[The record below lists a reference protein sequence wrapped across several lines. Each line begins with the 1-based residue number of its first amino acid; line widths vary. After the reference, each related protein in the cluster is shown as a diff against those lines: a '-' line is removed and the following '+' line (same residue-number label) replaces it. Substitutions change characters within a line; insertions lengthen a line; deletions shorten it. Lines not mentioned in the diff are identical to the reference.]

1 MTDPSSPP
9 PFPSSSGGG
18 EAPKEPPI
26 FNMPP
31 IVTWVVAANVLVH
44 VGRMFLSYPAQEWL
58 FRVFAYVPARYTS
71 LDAIAYDPLASIISP
86 VGYTLLHADF
96 MHLFMNMAFF
106 MAFGTVV
113 ARRMGDLKF
122 LLLYALT
129 AIAGVL
135 TLQVLNSDS
144 TAIVIGA
151 SGAVS
156 GMVGA
161 VAAIALKRRP
171 GRLPPPRPFNDPR
184 NAAMFILV
192 WVGLTVVVGILPGAL
207 FGVEGRIA
215 WESHL
220 GGFVLGFLLMPLLEK
235 RMQRH

>member
-1 MTDPSSPP
+1 MTEPSSPNTP
-9 PFPSSSGGG
+9 PPQGGNPR
-18 EAPKEPPI
+18 AEPPI
-26 FNMPP
+26 FNLPP

-58 FRVFAYVPARYTS
+58 FRTFAYMPARYTGEGA
-71 LDAIAYDPLASIISP
+71 LAADPVAAIISP
-86 VGYTLLHADF
+86 IGYTLLHADF
-96 MHLFMNMAFF
+96 MHLFMNMSFF
-106 MAFGTVV
+106 MAFGSVV
-113 ARRMGDLKF
+113 ARRMGELKF

-135 TLQVLNSDS
+135 TLQVLNSES

-161 VAAIALKRRP
+161 VAAVALKPRP
-171 GRLPPPRPFNDPR
+171 DRLPPPRPFNDPR
-184 NAAMFILV
+184 NAAVFIMV
-192 WVGLTVVVGILPGAL
+192 WIGLTVVVGVLPGAL

-220 GGFVLGFLLMPLLEK
+220 GGFILGFILMPMLEK
-235 RMQRH
+235 RLPTR